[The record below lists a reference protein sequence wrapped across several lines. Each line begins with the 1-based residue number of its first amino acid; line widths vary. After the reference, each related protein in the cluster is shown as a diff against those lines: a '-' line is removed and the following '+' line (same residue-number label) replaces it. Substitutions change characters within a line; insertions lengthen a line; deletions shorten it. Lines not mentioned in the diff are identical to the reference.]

1 MVVELVVYKIM
12 LNKILFIFLLTTLL
26 PFKLFSQEENE
37 RLLGIIKLYGEG
49 SRLNSQSAFSI
60 GGSGNFIFKD
70 HFVFGLYINAN
81 SSMIRKDYLNDNNMK
96 LDFVHGGILLQ
107 YMGRIKEN
115 TLWTIGARGG
125 YADISLQRESLF
137 IGLQS
142 EKLYGANAFVLQ
154 PEVSVIFDFSK
165 IFAFEFS
172 AAYRISQTKSPIF
185 SNAELS
191 SLCISAGINF
201 KIRDF

>member
-1 MVVELVVYKIM
+1 M
-12 LNKILFIFLLTTLL
+12 LNKKLFIFLFLTTLL
-26 PFKLFSQEENE
+26 PFKLFAQGENE
-37 RLLGIIKLYGEG
+37 KLLGMIKIYGEG
-49 SRLNSQSAFSI
+49 SRLNSQSALSI
-60 GGSGNFIFKD
+60 GGSGNFIIKER
-70 HFVFGLYINAN
+70 FVFGLYLNAN
-81 SSMIRKDYLNDNNMK
+81 SSMIRKNYLNDNNMK

-115 TLWTIGARGG
+115 TLWTIGAQGG

-154 PEVSVIFDFSK
+154 PETSVIFDFSP

-172 AAYRISQTKSPIF
+172 AAYRLSQTKSPIF

>member
-1 MVVELVVYKIM
+1 MKK
-12 LNKILFIFLLTTLL
+12 NAILFLLSLIT
-26 PFKLFSQEENE
+26 FSLSAQESEKVVG
-37 RLLGIIKLYGEG
+37 LIKIYGEG
-49 SRLNSQSAFSI
+49 SRFNSQSALSI
-60 GGSGNFIFKD
+60 GGSGNFVIKER
-70 HFVFGLYINAN
+70 FVAGFYLNGN
-81 SSMIRKDYLNDNNMK
+81 SSMIRKNYLKDNNMK
-96 LDFVHGGILLQ
+96 LDFVHGGIILQ

-142 EKLYGANAFVLQ
+142 EKLYGANAWVIQ
-154 PEVSVIFDFSK
+154 PEASVIFDFSP
-165 IFAFEFS
+165 ILAFEIS
-172 AAYRISQTKSPIF
+172 TDYRFSQTDSPIF

-191 SLCISAGINF
+191 SLCISAGLVF

>member
-1 MVVELVVYKIM
+1 MIKKNV
-12 LNKILFIFLLTTLL
+12 ILFLLSLISFSL
-26 PFKLFSQEENE
+26 SAQESEKLVG
-37 RLLGIIKLYGEG
+37 LIKIYGEG
-49 SRLNSQSAFSI
+49 SRFNSQSALSI
-60 GGSGNFIFKD
+60 GGSGNFVIKER
-70 HFVFGLYINAN
+70 FVVGLYLNGN
-81 SSMIRKDYLNDNNMK
+81 SSMIRKNYLKDNNMK

-142 EKLYGANAFVLQ
+142 EKLFGANALVLQ
-154 PEVSVIFDFSK
+154 PETSVIFDFSP
-165 IFAFEFS
+165 ILAFELS
-172 AAYRISQTKSPIF
+172 AAYRLSRTESPVF

-191 SLCISAGINF
+191 SLCISAGMVF

>member
-1 MVVELVVYKIM
+1 MIKKHIIYFF
-12 LNKILFIFLLTTLL
+12 LFTFF
-26 PFKLFSQEENE
+26 PLFSQAQENE
-37 RLLGIIKLYGEG
+37 KVIGLIKIYGEG
-49 SRLNSQSAFSI
+49 SRFNSQSALSI
-60 GGSGNFIFKD
+60 GGSGNFIIKD
-70 HFVFGLYINAN
+70 HFVVGLYLNGN
-81 SSMIRKDYLNDNNMK
+81 SSMIRKNYLKDNNMK

-107 YMGRIKEN
+107 YMGKIKET

-142 EKLYGANAFVLQ
+142 EKLFGANALVLQ
-154 PEVSVIFDFSK
+154 PEASVIFDFSP
-165 IFAFEFS
+165 ILAFEVS
-172 AAYRISQTKSPIF
+172 AAYRLARIESPIF

-191 SLCISAGINF
+191 SLCISAGIVF

>member
-1 MVVELVVYKIM
+1 MKKNV
-12 LNKILFIFLLTTLL
+12 ILFLMSLISFAL
-26 PFKLFSQEENE
+26 SAQESEKVVG
-37 RLLGIIKLYGEG
+37 LIKIYGEG
-49 SRLNSQSAFSI
+49 SRFNSQSALSI
-60 GGSGNFIFKD
+60 GGSGNFVIKER
-70 HFVFGLYINAN
+70 FVVGFYLNGN
-81 SSMIRKDYLNDNNMK
+81 SSMIRKNYLKDNNMK
-96 LDFVHGGILLQ
+96 LDFIHGGIILQ

-142 EKLYGANAFVLQ
+142 EKLYGANAWVIQ
-154 PEVSVIFDFSK
+154 PEASVIFDFSP
-165 IFAFEFS
+165 ILAFEIS
-172 AAYRISQTKSPIF
+172 TAYRFSQTDSPIF

-191 SLCISAGINF
+191 SLCISAGLVF